1 MTTPPPGHSPF
12 KSKGGPQRVVSA
24 LRYSLQGLQAALK
37 HEAAFRQEAAL
48 AVIMVPAAFWLG
60 RTLLETVI
68 LLATVMLVL
77 VTELLNSAVEAV
89 ADALT
94 VEPHPLI
101 GRAKDLGSAAVMIT
115 LIFAGIVWLSVI
127 ADRWQWLG

>member
-1 MTTPPPGHSPF
+1 MTSPPGHSPF
-12 KSKGGPQRVVSA
+12 KSKGGLQRVARA
-24 LRYSLQGLQAALK
+24 LQYSLQGLRAAFK

-48 AVIMVPAAFWLG
+48 AVVMVPAAFWLG
-60 RTLLETVI
+60 RDLIEIIV
-68 LLATVMLVL
+68 LLATIVLVL

-101 GRAKDLGSAAVMIT
+101 GRAKDIGSAAVMVM
-115 LIFAGIVWLSVI
+115 LIFSGIVWFAVA
-127 ADRWQWLG
+127 ADRWSWFG

>member
-1 MTTPPPGHSPF
+1 MNIPPGHSPF
-12 KSKGGPQRVVSA
+12 KSKGGLQRVARA
-24 LRYSLQGLQAALK
+24 LQYSLQGLRAAFK

-48 AVIMVPAAFWLG
+48 AVVMVPAAFWLG
-60 RTLLETVI
+60 RDLLEIIV
-68 LLATVMLVL
+68 LLATIVLVL

-101 GRAKDLGSAAVMIT
+101 GRAKDIGSAAVMVM
-115 LIFAGIVWLSVI
+115 LMFAGIVWFAVA
-127 ADRWQWLG
+127 ADRWNWFG